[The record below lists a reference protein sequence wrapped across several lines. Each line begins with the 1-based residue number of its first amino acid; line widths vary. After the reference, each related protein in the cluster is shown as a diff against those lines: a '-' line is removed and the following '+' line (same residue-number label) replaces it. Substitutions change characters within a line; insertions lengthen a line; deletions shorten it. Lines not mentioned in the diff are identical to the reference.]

1 MQGLANDGGLAPL
14 LGTDERPIKQAARAQ
29 PRPAKAAQPAHYARF
44 RRFRSAGNA
53 LDGIGGLGW
62 SVFGFVAGA
71 VFWHFVGFWG
81 FLSEVVFAKEPFTFI
96 PAGAHAIYAPPPEA
110 RSRWLQVADAS
121 PAPCT
126 LLLLDR
132 QTGVTSARPC
142 EDDHAPLPADAFQGR
157 EDRLAIGARLN
168 EALLESDN

>member
-1 MQGLANDGGLAPL
+1 MQGLANDGGLRPL
-14 LGTDERPIKQAARAQ
+14 LNTDERSFNQATRAQ
-29 PRPAKAAQPAHYARF
+29 RRLAKPARPVHARL
-44 RRFRSAGNA
+44 RRFRSAGAA
-53 LDGIGGLGW
+53 LDGVGGLGW

-96 PAGAHAIYAPPPEA
+96 PAGTHALHEPSPDV

-121 PAPCT
+121 FAPCT
-126 LLLLDR
+126 VLSLDR

-142 EDDHAPLPADAFQGR
+142 PGDHAPLPLDAFEGR
-157 EDRLAIGARLN
+157 EDRMAVGDRPDA
-168 EALLESDN
+168 AADGSDR